1 MADYYKILG
10 VPKTADDDQLKK
22 AYKKLALKWHPDR
35 NPDNKDEANRRFKE
49 ISEAYEVLSDKN
61 KRAVYDQYGE
71 EGLKSGMGAGEA
83 GGHPFAGG
91 FPPGAGGGGGNFYF
105 TSRPGRGGAFR
116 PSSADDIFR
125 QFFGGANP
133 FMDMEMDEE
142 EGFHHPHHPHRH
154 GGFRGFAAPE
164 PVRKVLPCSL
174 EDLYCGTTKKLR
186 VTRKLMDASG
196 KSIPSEKILTIEV
209 KPGWKSGTK
218 IKFAGEGDEMPDGR
232 SQDIEFILQ
241 ENPHPTFKR
250 DGDNLITDLRLT
262 LLESLTGFNRPLRML
277 DGKEINISNR
287 QVTKP
292 EQEIRFTGRGMPI
305 SKNPAQKGDLIVKVH
320 VDFPTSLTEEQKS
333 ALKSLL
339 PSS

>member
-10 VPKTADDDQLKK
+10 VPKTADDEQLKK

-61 KRAVYDQYGE
+61 KRAIYDQFGE
-71 EGLKSGMGAGEA
+71 EGLKSGMGAGGEPGGGG
-83 GGHPFAGG
+83 GGHPFGAGG
-91 FPPGAGGGGGNFYF
+91 FPGGSFYF
-105 TSRPGRGGAFR
+105 TSSGRPGGRGGAFR

-133 FMDMEMDEE
+133 FMDMDMEE
-142 EGFHHPHHPHRH
+142 EDYHHRH
-154 GGFRGFAAPE
+154 HHHGGAGGFRGFGAPE
-164 PVRKVLPCSL
+164 PVRKILPCSL

-196 KSIPSEKILTIEV
+196 KAIPSEKILTIEV

-218 IKFAGEGDEMPDGR
+218 IKFAGEGDELPDGR

-250 DGDNLITDLRLT
+250 DGDNLITDIHLT
-262 LLESLTGFNRPLRML
+262 LLESLTGFSRPLRML

-292 EQEIRFTGRGMPI
+292 EQEIRFTGRGMPV
-305 SKNPAQKGDLIVKVH
+305 SKNPAQKGDLIVKIH
-320 VDFPTSLTEEQKS
+320 VDFPTSFTEEQKS
-333 ALKSLL
+333 ALKNIL
-339 PSS
+339 